1 VHQINL
7 GLIEAYW
14 RVVSRGP
21 GDVEQ
26 FALALKT
33 QIGVFFTDHHAAFPL
48 SSTLRIDCWA
58 MDGLIASA
66 LVTKNHFRPP
76 TSRSW
81 REAF

>member
-1 VHQINL
+1 MHQINL

-14 RVVSRGP
+14 RVVGRGP

-48 SSTLRIDCWA
+48 SSILRIDCRA
-58 MDGLIASA
+58 VDGLIDLA
-66 LVTKNHFRPP
+66 LVIKNHFQPRVG
-76 TSRSW
+76 RFW
-81 REAF
+81 REVL